1 MPQSL
6 TNLLVHIIFST
17 ADRQPLL
24 NEIGLRE
31 ELHRYLGGIVN
42 EKGGQSLGVGGV
54 ADHVHLLIVLPKTL
68 CVSDLVRD
76 LKRASSIWI
85 KSKDLSQQKFSWQG
99 GYGAFSIGQTEVD
112 AVQTYIRNQSEHHKK
127 RSFQEEYLVFLKKY
141 GVAYDER
148 YLWE

>member
-6 TNLLVHIIFST
+6 TNLLVHIVFST
-17 ADRQPLL
+17 AGRHPFLTDL
-24 NEIGLRE
+24 GLRE

-42 EKGGQSLGVGGV
+42 EEGGQSLGVGGV

-76 LKRASSIWI
+76 LKRASSLWI
-85 KSKDLSQQKFSWQG
+85 KGKDQSQRRFRWQA
-99 GYGAFSIGQTEVD
+99 GYGAFSIGQTEVR
-112 AVQTYIRNQSEHHKK
+112 AVLTYIANQAEHHKK
-127 RSFQEEYLVFLKKY
+127 RTFQQEYRAFLEKY
-141 GVAYDER
+141 GVNYDER